1 MSTRIPRMLSLKL
14 EIIQN
19 CFLLVSLL
27 YQICKAK
34 KGMLATTYYVDS
46 RETVMFQLSFKNVK
60 TNQDKFKND

>member
-1 MSTRIPRMLSLKL
+1 MLSLKL

-19 CFLLVSLL
+19 CFLLVSQL

-34 KGMLATTYYVDS
+34 KGMLATTS

-60 TNQDKFKND
+60 TNQDKFKDD